1 MSGTEETVLG
11 GRDRH
16 PTGGN
21 SVLCF
26 GQYQYTAEEYQAIQ
40 NALRQR
46 LGPEYISSRMA
57 GGGQKVCYIEG
68 HRVINLAN
76 EMFGYNGWAHS
87 ITQQNVDFVDLN
99 NGKFYVGVCAFVRV
113 QLKYQYTAEEY
124 QAIQNALRQRLG
136 PEYISSR
143 MAGGGQKVCYIEGH
157 RVINLA
163 NEMFGYNGWAHSI
176 TQQNVDFVDL
186 NNGKFY
192 VGVCAF
198 VRVQLKDGSYH
209 EDVGYGVSEG
219 LKSKALSLE
228 KARKEAVTDGLK
240 RALRSFG
247 NALGNCILDKD
258 YLRSLNKL
266 PRQLPLEVDLTKAK
280 RQDFEPSVEQARYS
294 SCRQNTALVP
304 PKPQEVTSPC
314 RPSYSNGPHVVT
326 QGDKDS
332 SSRSLASCTM
342 DSDATYLRKLRQ
354 KQLQQQF
361 REKMERQQQGPPS
374 TLPTEKKDQAGPLAK
389 HSTPGIAVSEPLTK
403 TAVLADSLE
412 MWDMVLDVADS
423 VVQPLAKPEPL
434 QTPATSVPKNQME
447 TQNRTHQNPQAK
459 PEPWHFQ
466 THHLNQHIAGDC
478 DSSRKNQDMKKRKLD
493 PS

>member
-1 MSGTEETVLG
+1 MKSTRISMSGTEEAIFG
-11 GRDRH
+11 SRDSH
-16 PTGGN
+16 PASGS

-40 NALRQR
+40 TALRQR

-87 ITQQNVDFVDLN
+87 VTQQN
-99 NGKFYVGVCAFVRV
+99 
-113 QLKYQYTAEEY
+113 
-124 QAIQNALRQRLG
+124 
-136 PEYISSR
+136 
-143 MAGGGQKVCYIEGH
+143 M
-157 RVINLA
+157 
-163 NEMFGYNGWAHSI
+163 
-176 TQQNVDFVDL
+176 DFVDL

-266 PRQLPLEVDLTKAK
+266 PHQLPLEVDLTKAK
-280 RQDFEPSVEQARYS
+280 RQDFEPSVERARYS
-294 SCRQNTALVP
+294 SCRQSMALGP
-304 PKPQEVTSPC
+304 PKPPEVPSPC
-314 RPSYSNGPHVVT
+314 RPDHSDGPHVVT
-326 QGDKDS
+326 LGDKDS
-332 SSRSLASCTM
+332 SSRSLTFSAAE
-342 DSDATYLRKLRQ
+342 SDATHQRKLRQ

-361 REKMERQQQGPPS
+361 REQMERQQHPSAPPS
-374 TLPTEKKDQAGPLAK
+374 RKRDQAAPLVPPAE
-389 HSTPGIAVSEPLTK
+389 HGAPGAAVSEPGAQTDVLT
-403 TAVLADSLE
+403 DSLE
-412 MWDMVLDVADS
+412 LWDLAPDAGDS
-423 VVQPLAKPEPL
+423 VVKPSSKPQPP
-434 QTPATSVPKNQME
+434 QTPATSVLKNQVE
-447 TQNRTHQNPQAK
+447 TQSRTPQSLYHQDPPAK
-459 PEPWHFQ
+459 PGPWHLQ
-466 THHLNQHIAGDC
+466 TYNPNQQPTGDC
-478 DSSRKNQDMKKRKLD
+478 DSSRKNQDMKKRKLE

>member
-1 MSGTEETVLG
+1 MNERKNFHCVKRSTRINMSGTEEAILG
-11 GRDRH
+11 RRDSH
-16 PTGGN
+16 PSSAGGS

-26 GQYQYTAEEYQAIQ
+26 GQ
-40 NALRQR
+40 
-46 LGPEYISSRMA
+46 
-57 GGGQKVCYIEG
+57 
-68 HRVINLAN
+68 
-76 EMFGYNGWAHS
+76 
-87 ITQQNVDFVDLN
+87 
-99 NGKFYVGVCAFVRV
+99 
-113 QLKYQYTAEEY
+113 YQYTAEEY

-240 RALRSFG
+240 RALSFG

-258 YLRSLNKL
+258 YLRSLQKL
-266 PRQLPLEVDLTKAK
+266 PCQLPLEVDLTKAK
-280 RQDFEPSVEQARYS
+280 RQDFEPSVEHARYS
-294 SCRQNTALVP
+294 SYRQNKALGP
-304 PKPQEVTSPC
+304 PGPQEVTSPC
-314 RPSYSNGPHVVT
+314 RTNHSDDLHVVIR
-326 QGDKDS
+326 GDEDS
-332 SSRSLASCTM
+332 RSRSLASAVER
-342 DSDATYLRKLRQ
+342 DATYQRKLRQ

-361 REKMERQQQGPPS
+361 REQMEKQQQVQLPAPS
-374 TLPTEKKDQAGPLAK
+374 VEKKDEAALPVPPLK
-389 HSTPGIAVSEPLTK
+389 HSTPVAAVSEPLTEDLL
-403 TAVLADSLE
+403 AALADNLE
-412 MWDMVLDVADS
+412 MWDMAPEAGDS
-423 VVQPLAKPEPL
+423 VVKPLAKPEPP
-434 QTPATSVPKNQME
+434 QTAATPVPKNQMV
-447 TQNRTHQNPQAK
+447 TRSRTPQSLCHENPRVK
-459 PEPWHFQ
+459 PGPWHLQ
-466 THHLNQHIAGDC
+466 AHNVNQHTTANS
-478 DSSRKNQDMKKRKLD
+478 DSHKQNQDMKKRKLD

>member
-1 MSGTEETVLG
+1 MSGTEEAIFG
-11 GRDRH
+11 SRDSH
-16 PTGGN
+16 PASGS

-40 NALRQR
+40 TALRQR

-87 ITQQNVDFVDLN
+87 V
-99 NGKFYVGVCAFVRV
+99 
-113 QLKYQYTAEEY
+113 
-124 QAIQNALRQRLG
+124 
-136 PEYISSR
+136 
-143 MAGGGQKVCYIEGH
+143 
-157 RVINLA
+157 
-163 NEMFGYNGWAHSI
+163 

-240 RALRSFG
+240 RALSFG

-266 PRQLPLEVDLTKAK
+266 PHQLPLEVDLTKAK
-280 RQDFEPSVEQARYS
+280 RQDFEPSVERARYS
-294 SCRQNTALVP
+294 SCRQSMALGP
-304 PKPQEVTSPC
+304 PKPPEVPSPC
-314 RPSYSNGPHVVT
+314 RPDHSDGPHVVT
-326 QGDKDS
+326 LGDKDS
-332 SSRSLASCTM
+332 SSRSLTSAAE
-342 DSDATYLRKLRQ
+342 SDATHQRKLRQ

-361 REKMERQQQGPPS
+361 REQMERQQHPSAPPS
-374 TLPTEKKDQAGPLAK
+374 RKRDQAAPLVPPAE
-389 HSTPGIAVSEPLTK
+389 HGAPGAAVSEPGAQTDVLT
-403 TAVLADSLE
+403 ALPVQRLHPPVSSVLADSLE
-412 MWDMVLDVADS
+412 LWDLAPDAGDS
-423 VVQPLAKPEPL
+423 VVKPSSKPQPP
-434 QTPATSVPKNQME
+434 QTPATSVLKNQVE
-447 TQNRTHQNPQAK
+447 TQSRTPQSLYHQDPPAK
-459 PEPWHFQ
+459 PGPWHLQ
-466 THHLNQHIAGDC
+466 TYNPNQQPTGDC
-478 DSSRKNQDMKKRKLD
+478 DSSRKNQDMKKRKLE

>member
-1 MSGTEETVLG
+1 MSGTEEAIFG
-11 GRDRH
+11 SRDSH
-16 PTGGN
+16 PASGS

-40 NALRQR
+40 TALRQR

-87 ITQQNVDFVDLN
+87 V
-99 NGKFYVGVCAFVRV
+99 
-113 QLKYQYTAEEY
+113 
-124 QAIQNALRQRLG
+124 
-136 PEYISSR
+136 
-143 MAGGGQKVCYIEGH
+143 
-157 RVINLA
+157 
-163 NEMFGYNGWAHSI
+163 

-266 PRQLPLEVDLTKAK
+266 PHQLPLEVDLTKAK
-280 RQDFEPSVEQARYS
+280 RQDFEPSVERARYS
-294 SCRQNTALVP
+294 SCRQSMALGP
-304 PKPQEVTSPC
+304 PKPPEVPSPC
-314 RPSYSNGPHVVT
+314 RPDHSDGPHVVT
-326 QGDKDS
+326 LGDKDS
-332 SSRSLASCTM
+332 SSRYAPPLPLPECPR
-342 DSDATYLRKLRQ
+342 YLLLP
-354 KQLQQQF
+354 LQQARVARSLGDRVLLHQHPSA
-361 REKMERQQQGPPS
+361 PPS
-374 TLPTEKKDQAGPLAK
+374 RKRDQEAPLVPPAE
-389 HSTPGIAVSEPLTK
+389 HGAPGAAVSEPGAQTDVLT
-403 TAVLADSLE
+403 DSLE
-412 MWDMVLDVADS
+412 LWDLAPDAGDS
-423 VVQPLAKPEPL
+423 VVKPSSKPQPP
-434 QTPATSVPKNQME
+434 QTPATSVLKNQVE
-447 TQNRTHQNPQAK
+447 TQSRTPQSLYHQDPPAK
-459 PEPWHFQ
+459 PGPWHLQ
-466 THHLNQHIAGDC
+466 TYNPNQQPTGDC
-478 DSSRKNQDMKKRKLD
+478 DSSRKNQDMKKRKLE

>member
-1 MSGTEETVLG
+1 MKSTRISMSGTEEAIFG
-11 GRDRH
+11 SRDSH
-16 PTGGN
+16 PASGS

-40 NALRQR
+40 TALRQR

-87 ITQQNVDFVDLN
+87 V
-99 NGKFYVGVCAFVRV
+99 
-113 QLKYQYTAEEY
+113 
-124 QAIQNALRQRLG
+124 
-136 PEYISSR
+136 
-143 MAGGGQKVCYIEGH
+143 
-157 RVINLA
+157 
-163 NEMFGYNGWAHSI
+163 

-266 PRQLPLEVDLTKAK
+266 PHQLPLEVDLTKAK
-280 RQDFEPSVEQARYS
+280 RQDFEPSVERARYS
-294 SCRQNTALVP
+294 SCRQSMALGP
-304 PKPQEVTSPC
+304 PKPPEVPSPC
-314 RPSYSNGPHVVT
+314 RPDHSDGPHVVT
-326 QGDKDS
+326 LGDKDS
-332 SSRSLASCTM
+332 SSRYAPPLPLPECPRYLLLPLQQARVARSLGDRVLLHQVAQEPAPTLLLFRHRSLTFSAAE
-342 DSDATYLRKLRQ
+342 SDATHQRKLRQ

-361 REKMERQQQGPPS
+361 REQMERQQHPSAPPS
-374 TLPTEKKDQAGPLAK
+374 RKRDQAAPLVPPAE
-389 HSTPGIAVSEPLTK
+389 HGAPGAAVSEPGAQTDVLT
-403 TAVLADSLE
+403 DSLE
-412 MWDMVLDVADS
+412 LWDLAPDAGDS
-423 VVQPLAKPEPL
+423 VVKPSSKPQPP
-434 QTPATSVPKNQME
+434 QTPATSVLKNQVE
-447 TQNRTHQNPQAK
+447 TQSRTPQSLYHQDPPAK
-459 PEPWHFQ
+459 PGPWHLQ
-466 THHLNQHIAGDC
+466 TYNPNQQPTGDC
-478 DSSRKNQDMKKRKLD
+478 DSSRKNQDMKKRKLE

>member
-1 MSGTEETVLG
+1 MSGTEEAILG
-11 GRDRH
+11 ACDSH
-16 PTGGN
+16 PSSAGGN

-26 GQYQYTAEEYQAIQ
+26 GQYQYTAGEYQAIQ

-87 ITQQNVDFVDLN
+87 ITQQNVDFVD
-99 NGKFYVGVCAFVRV
+99 F
-113 QLKYQYTAEEY
+113 
-124 QAIQNALRQRLG
+124 
-136 PEYISSR
+136 
-143 MAGGGQKVCYIEGH
+143 
-157 RVINLA
+157 
-163 NEMFGYNGWAHSI
+163 
-176 TQQNVDFVDL
+176 

-258 YLRSLNKL
+258 YLRSLSKL

-294 SCRQNTALVP
+294 SCRQNMALGP

-314 RPSYSNGPHVVT
+314 RPSHSDDPHIVI

-332 SSRSLASCTM
+332 SSRSLAPSAVE
-342 DSDATYLRKLRQ
+342 SEATYQRKLRQ

-361 REKMERQQQGPPS
+361 REQMERQQQVQRPAPS
-374 TLPTEKKDQAGPLAK
+374 TEKKDQ
-389 HSTPGIAVSEPLTK
+389 
-403 TAVLADSLE
+403 DSFDI
-412 MWDMVLDVADS
+412 WDMAPDAGDGVANPS
-423 VVQPLAKPEPL
+423 SRPEPH
-434 QTPATSVPKNQME
+434 QTAATPVLKNQMV
-447 TQNRTHQNPQAK
+447 TRSRTPQSVCHQNPQAK
-459 PEPWHFQ
+459 SEPWHLQ
-466 THHLNQHIAGDC
+466 TPNINQHMTGNC
-478 DSSRKNQDMKKRKLD
+478 DSYRKNQDTKKRKWD

>member
-1 MSGTEETVLG
+1 MSGTEEAILS
-11 GRDRH
+11 GRDSH
-16 PTGGN
+16 PAGGS

-87 ITQQNVDFVDLN
+87 ITQQNVDFVDFN
-99 NGKFYVGVCAFVRV
+99 NGKF
-113 QLKYQYTAEEY
+113 
-124 QAIQNALRQRLG
+124 
-136 PEYISSR
+136 S
-143 MAGGGQKVCYIEGH
+143 
-157 RVINLA
+157 
-163 NEMFGYNGWAHSI
+163 
-176 TQQNVDFVDL
+176 
-186 NNGKFY
+186 

-266 PRQLPLEVDLTKAK
+266 PHQLPLEVDLTKAK

-294 SCRQNTALVP
+294 SCRQNLALGP

-314 RPSYSNGPHVVT
+314 RPSHHVVMPGT
-326 QGDKDS
+326 RTAAPSVGRVPS
-332 SSRSLASCTM
+332 PPLLLPRSPTSAATE
-342 DSDATYLRKLRQ
+342 SDATYQRKLRQ
-354 KQLQQQF
+354 RQLQQRF
-361 REKMERQQQGPPS
+361 REQMEKQQQEPPSGPPAEKQGPAA
-374 TLPTEKKDQAGPLAK
+374 LPPVPPAGTA
-389 HSTPGIAVSEPLTK
+389 ASEPLTQIDVLPAPRLLMLHLIV
-403 TAVLADSLE
+403 TSVLADSLE
-412 MWDMVLDVADS
+412 MWDMALDAGDD
-423 VVQPLAKPEPL
+423 VVKPLSKPEPP
-434 QTPATSVPKNQME
+434 QAPATSVLKNEME
-447 TQNRTHQNPQAK
+447 TWNRTPQSLCHQNPQAK
-459 PEPWHFQ
+459 SGPWHLQ
-466 THHLNQHIAGDC
+466 TYHLNQHITGDC
-478 DSSRKNQDMKKRKLD
+478 DSHGKNQDTKKRKLD

>member
-1 MSGTEETVLG
+1 MSVTEETNHG
-11 GRDRH
+11 GHDSH
-16 PTGGN
+16 LPAGGN

-26 GQYQYTAEEYQAIQ
+26 GQCQYTAEEYQAIQ
-40 NALRQR
+40 SALRQR

-68 HRVINLAN
+68 HKVI
-76 EMFGYNGWAHS
+76 S
-87 ITQQNVDFVDLN
+87 
-99 NGKFYVGVCAFVRV
+99 
-113 QLKYQYTAEEY
+113 
-124 QAIQNALRQRLG
+124 
-136 PEYISSR
+136 
-143 MAGGGQKVCYIEGH
+143 
-157 RVINLA
+157 LA

-266 PRQLPLEVDLTKAK
+266 PRQLPHEVDLTKAK
-280 RQDFEPSVEQARYS
+280 RQDFEPSVEQARYN
-294 SCRQNTALVP
+294 SCLLNRAVGP
-304 PKPQEVTSPC
+304 SKPQKGTSPC
-314 RPSYSNGPHVVT
+314 RPSHLDDPHIVL
-326 QGDKDS
+326 QGDKAS
-332 SSRSLASCTM
+332 SSRCRSPTPCTAE
-342 DSDATYLRKLRQ
+342 SDATYQRKLRQ
-354 KQLQQQF
+354 QQLQRQF
-361 REKMERQQQGPPS
+361 REQMEKQPRAQMPAPEVEKRS
-374 TLPTEKKDQAGPLAK
+374 EAALPARPLT
-389 HSTPGIAVSEPLTK
+389 HSTPITDTEPLK
-403 TAVLADSLE
+403 EKVVLAENLEDNLE
-412 MWDMVLDVADS
+412 MWDLTPDLEDIVKPLSRPDPPQTSATRVLNNQDRMPHSDLH
-423 VVQPLAKPEPL
+423 QKPQEKSGLWHP
-434 QTPATSVPKNQME
+434 E
-447 TQNRTHQNPQAK
+447 TYST
-459 PEPWHFQ
+459 
-466 THHLNQHIAGDC
+466 NQHVTRSNEMCLGN
-478 DSSRKNQDMKKRKLD
+478 SESHRKSQDMKKRKLD

>member
-1 MSGTEETVLG
+1 MSGTEEAIFG
-11 GRDRH
+11 SRDSH
-16 PTGGN
+16 PASGS

-40 NALRQR
+40 TALRQR

-87 ITQQNVDFVDLN
+87 V
-99 NGKFYVGVCAFVRV
+99 
-113 QLKYQYTAEEY
+113 
-124 QAIQNALRQRLG
+124 
-136 PEYISSR
+136 
-143 MAGGGQKVCYIEGH
+143 
-157 RVINLA
+157 
-163 NEMFGYNGWAHSI
+163 

-266 PRQLPLEVDLTKAK
+266 PHQLPLEVDLTKAK
-280 RQDFEPSVEQARYS
+280 RQDFEPSVERARYS
-294 SCRQNTALVP
+294 SCRQSMALGP
-304 PKPQEVTSPC
+304 PKPPEVPSPC
-314 RPSYSNGPHVVT
+314 RPDHSDGPHVVT
-326 QGDKDS
+326 LGDKDS
-332 SSRSLASCTM
+332 SSRSLTSAAE
-342 DSDATYLRKLRQ
+342 SDATHQRKLRQ

-361 REKMERQQQGPPS
+361 REQMERQQHPSAPPS
-374 TLPTEKKDQAGPLAK
+374 RKRDQAAPLVPPAE
-389 HSTPGIAVSEPLTK
+389 HGAPGAAVSEPGAQTDVLT
-403 TAVLADSLE
+403 DSLE
-412 MWDMVLDVADS
+412 LWDLAPDAGDS
-423 VVQPLAKPEPL
+423 VVKPSSKPQPP
-434 QTPATSVPKNQME
+434 QTPATSVLKNQVE
-447 TQNRTHQNPQAK
+447 TQSRTPQSLYHQDPPAK
-459 PEPWHFQ
+459 PGPWHLQ
-466 THHLNQHIAGDC
+466 TYNPNQQPTGDC
-478 DSSRKNQDMKKRKLD
+478 DSSRKNQDMKKRKLE

>member
-1 MSGTEETVLG
+1 MSGTEEAILS
-11 GRDRH
+11 GRDSH
-16 PTGGN
+16 PAGGN

-87 ITQQNVDFVDLN
+87 ITQQNVDFVDFN
-99 NGKFYVGVCAFVRV
+99 NGKF
-113 QLKYQYTAEEY
+113 
-124 QAIQNALRQRLG
+124 
-136 PEYISSR
+136 S
-143 MAGGGQKVCYIEGH
+143 
-157 RVINLA
+157 
-163 NEMFGYNGWAHSI
+163 
-176 TQQNVDFVDL
+176 
-186 NNGKFY
+186 

-266 PRQLPLEVDLTKAK
+266 PHQLPLEVDLTKAK

-294 SCRQNTALVP
+294 SCRQNLALGP

-314 RPSYSNGPHVVT
+314 RPSHHVVA
-326 QGDKDS
+326 GDEDS
-332 SSRSLASCTM
+332 SSECGPRALPAPAPS
-342 DSDATYLRKLRQ
+342 Q
-354 KQLQQQF
+354 KPDLCCR
-361 REKMERQQQGPPS
+361 RERCHVPAEAP
-374 TLPTEKKDQAGPLAK
+374 A
-389 HSTPGIAVSEPLTK
+389 K
-403 TAVLADSLE
+403 TAAAAVPGADGE
-412 MWDMVLDVADS
+412 TA
-423 VVQPLAKPEPL
+423 AG
-434 QTPATSVPKNQME
+434 TPVWPTCREAGSRSAATSATCRNCCFRAAHPD
-447 TQNRTHQNPQAK
+447 RRA
-459 PEPWHFQ
+459 
-466 THHLNQHIAGDC
+466 
-478 DSSRKNQDMKKRKLD
+478 SRQ
-493 PS
+493 S

>member
-1 MSGTEETVLG
+1 MSGPEEAVFG
-11 GRDRH
+11 GRGSQ
-16 PTGGN
+16 PTGG
-21 SVLCF
+21 SPVLCF
-26 GQYQYTAEEYQAIQ
+26 GQYQYTVEE
-40 NALRQR
+40 
-46 LGPEYISSRMA
+46 
-57 GGGQKVCYIEG
+57 
-68 HRVINLAN
+68 H
-76 EMFGYNGWAHS
+76 
-87 ITQQNVDFVDLN
+87 
-99 NGKFYVGVCAFVRV
+99 
-113 QLKYQYTAEEY
+113 

-258 YLRSLNKL
+258 YLRSLNKF
-266 PRQLPLEVDLTKAK
+266 PCQPPLEVDLTNAK

-294 SCRQNTALVP
+294 SCQQNVTLEP
-304 PKPQEVTSPC
+304 PKAREMTSPC
-314 RPSYSNGPHVVT
+314 RLSHSVGPHGVT
-326 QGDKDS
+326 QGDKES
-332 SSRSLASCTM
+332 SSRSLAPRTM
-342 DSDATYLRKLRQ
+342 ESEATLQRKLRQ

-361 REKMERQQQGPPS
+361 REQMERQQQAATSALSAG
-374 TLPTEKKDQAGPLAK
+374 TKDQAQPPPVPPAK
-389 HSTPGIAVSEPLTK
+389 PSLPRTHSPSEPLTQRD
-403 TAVLADSLE
+403 LLPDSLE
-412 MWDMVLDVADS
+412 MWDMAMDAEDS
-423 VVQPLAKPEPL
+423 GLKPLLKPEPL
-434 QTPATSVPKNQME
+434 QTPTISVLKNHME
-447 TQNRTHQNPQAK
+447 TQNRIPQSLCHQTPQAQSG
-459 PEPWHFQ
+459 PWHLQ
-466 THHLNQHIAGDC
+466 TSSLNQHATGNC
-478 DSSRKNQDMKKRKLD
+478 DSSRKNQDVKKRKLD
-493 PS
+493 PP

>member
-1 MSGTEETVLG
+1 MSGTEEAILSG
-11 GRDRH
+11 H
-16 PTGGN
+16 PAGGN

-113 QLKYQYTAEEY
+113 QLK
-124 QAIQNALRQRLG
+124 
-136 PEYISSR
+136 
-143 MAGGGQKVCYIEGH
+143 
-157 RVINLA
+157 
-163 NEMFGYNGWAHSI
+163 
-176 TQQNVDFVDL
+176 
-186 NNGKFY
+186 
-192 VGVCAF
+192 
-198 VRVQLKDGSYH
+198 VRVMEGTCCLQARGRWESEQDGSYH

-266 PRQLPLEVDLTKAK
+266 PHQPPLGVDLTKAK

-294 SCRQNTALVP
+294 SCRQNLTLGP
-304 PKPQEVTSPC
+304 PKPQEKPDLRRHRERCHVPAEAPAKTAAAAVPGADGETAAGTPVWPTRREAGSWFFSQFDEKRGYSIV
-314 RPSYSNGPHVVT
+314 RPLLYGSAAA
-326 QGDKDS
+326 
-332 SSRSLASCTM
+332 L
-342 DSDATYLRKLRQ
+342 
-354 KQLQQQF
+354 
-361 REKMERQQQGPPS
+361 PPE
-374 TLPTEKKDQAGPLAK
+374 PPAGTA
-389 HSTPGIAVSEPLTK
+389 ASEPLTQ
-403 TAVLADSLE
+403 TDVFPAPRLLMLHLLVTPVLADSLE
-412 MWDMVLDVADS
+412 MWYMALDAGDS
-423 VVQPLAKPEPL
+423 VVKPLSKPEPP
-434 QTPATSVPKNQME
+434 QTPAASVLQNEME
-447 TQNRTHQNPQAK
+447 TWNRTPQSLCHQNPQAK
-459 PEPWHFQ
+459 SGPWHLQ
-466 THHLNQHIAGDC
+466 TYNLNQHVTGDC
-478 DSSRKNQDMKKRKLD
+478 DSYRKNQDTKKRKLD

>member
-1 MSGTEETVLG
+1 
-11 GRDRH
+11 
-16 PTGGN
+16 
-21 SVLCF
+21 
-26 GQYQYTAEEYQAIQ
+26 
-40 NALRQR
+40 
-46 LGPEYISSRMA
+46 
-57 GGGQKVCYIEG
+57 
-68 HRVINLAN
+68 
-76 EMFGYNGWAHS
+76 
-87 ITQQNVDFVDLN
+87 
-99 NGKFYVGVCAFVRV
+99 
-113 QLKYQYTAEEY
+113 
-124 QAIQNALRQRLG
+124 
-136 PEYISSR
+136 
-143 MAGGGQKVCYIEGH
+143 
-157 RVINLA
+157 
-163 NEMFGYNGWAHSI
+163 MFGYNGWAHSI

-294 SCRQNTALVP
+294 SFRQNVALGS

-314 RPSYSNGPHVVT
+314 RPNRSGDPHAVG
-326 QGDKDS
+326 QEEKASG
-332 SSRSLASCTM
+332 SRLTGAESE
-342 DSDATYLRKLRQ
+342 ATYQRKLRQ

-361 REKMERQQQGPPS
+361 REQMEKQQQVQLS
-374 TLPTEKKDQAGPLAK
+374 AREVEKKTQVTLAALPAPPLT
-389 HSTPGIAVSEPLTK
+389 HSTPVTAVSEPLAEKDFLT
-403 TAVLADSLE
+403 DSLG
-412 MWDMVLDVADS
+412 MWDMDPDAGDSDVR
-423 VVQPLAKPEPL
+423 PLSKPELL
-434 QTPATSVPKNQME
+434 QTSATPALKNQRV
-447 TQNRTHQNPQAK
+447 TWDRTPQNICHQNPQAK
-459 PEPWHFQ
+459 SGPSHLQ
-466 THHLNQHIAGDC
+466 THHLNQDVTGNC
-478 DSSRKNQDMKKRKLD
+478 DITGKNQDLKKRKLD

>member
-1 MSGTEETVLG
+1 MSGTQEANRG
-11 GRDRH
+11 GNDSH
-16 PTGGN
+16 LPAGGN
-21 SVLCF
+21 SILCF
-26 GQYQYTAEEYQAIQ
+26 GQCQYTAEEYQAIQ
-40 NALRQR
+40 SALRQR

-68 HRVINLAN
+68 HRVI
-76 EMFGYNGWAHS
+76 S
-87 ITQQNVDFVDLN
+87 
-99 NGKFYVGVCAFVRV
+99 
-113 QLKYQYTAEEY
+113 
-124 QAIQNALRQRLG
+124 
-136 PEYISSR
+136 
-143 MAGGGQKVCYIEGH
+143 
-157 RVINLA
+157 LA

-280 RQDFEPSVEQARYS
+280 RQDFEPSVEQARYN
-294 SCRQNTALVP
+294 SCQLNRALGP

-314 RPSYSNGPHVVT
+314 RPSHLDDPHIVL
-326 QGDKDS
+326 QGDKAG
-332 SSRSLASCTM
+332 SSRSPTPCTV
-342 DSDATYLRKLRQ
+342 DSDATYQRK
-354 KQLQQQF
+354 LQQQQLQRQF
-361 REKMERQQQGPPS
+361 REQMEKQPRAQMPAPAI
-374 TLPTEKKDQAGPLAK
+374 EKKSEAALPAPPLT
-389 HSTPGIAVSEPLTK
+389 HSTPV
-403 TAVLADSLE
+403 TADPESLKEKVVLSG
-412 MWDMVLDVADS
+412 
-423 VVQPLAKPEPL
+423 K
-434 QTPATSVPKNQME
+434 
-447 TQNRTHQNPQAK
+447 
-459 PEPWHFQ
+459 
-466 THHLNQHIAGDC
+466 
-478 DSSRKNQDMKKRKLD
+478 
-493 PS
+493 

>member
-1 MSGTEETVLG
+1 M
-11 GRDRH
+11 
-16 PTGGN
+16 
-21 SVLCF
+21 
-26 GQYQYTAEEYQAIQ
+26 
-40 NALRQR
+40 
-46 LGPEYISSRMA
+46 
-57 GGGQKVCYIEG
+57 
-68 HRVINLAN
+68 N
-76 EMFGYNGWAHS
+76 ERKNFHC
-87 ITQQNVDFVDLN
+87 V
-99 NGKFYVGVCAFVRV
+99 
-113 QLKYQYTAEEY
+113 KYQYTAEEY

-258 YLRSLNKL
+258 YLRSLQKL
-266 PRQLPLEVDLTKAK
+266 PCQLPLEVDLTKAK
-280 RQDFEPSVEQARYS
+280 RQDFEPSVEHARYS
-294 SCRQNTALVP
+294 SYRQNKALGP
-304 PKPQEVTSPC
+304 PGPQEVTSPC
-314 RPSYSNGPHVVT
+314 RTNHSDDLHVVIR
-326 QGDKDS
+326 GDEDS
-332 SSRSLASCTM
+332 RSRSLASAVER
-342 DSDATYLRKLRQ
+342 DATYQRKLRQ

-361 REKMERQQQGPPS
+361 REQMEKQQQVQLPAPS
-374 TLPTEKKDQAGPLAK
+374 VEKKDEAALPVPPLK
-389 HSTPGIAVSEPLTK
+389 HSTPVAAVSEPLTEDLL
-403 TAVLADSLE
+403 AALADNLE
-412 MWDMVLDVADS
+412 MWDMAPEAGDS
-423 VVQPLAKPEPL
+423 VVKPLAKPEPP
-434 QTPATSVPKNQME
+434 QTAATPVPKNQMV
-447 TQNRTHQNPQAK
+447 TRSRTPQSLCHENPRVK
-459 PEPWHFQ
+459 PGPWHLQ
-466 THHLNQHIAGDC
+466 AHNVNQHTTANS
-478 DSSRKNQDMKKRKLD
+478 DSHKQNQDMKKRKLD

>member
-1 MSGTEETVLG
+1 MSGTEEANRG
-11 GRDRH
+11 GHDSHR
-16 PTGGN
+16 PAGGN

-26 GQYQYTAEEYQAIQ
+26 GQCQYTAEEYQAIQ
-40 NALRQR
+40 SALRQR

-68 HRVINLAN
+68 HRVI
-76 EMFGYNGWAHS
+76 S
-87 ITQQNVDFVDLN
+87 
-99 NGKFYVGVCAFVRV
+99 
-113 QLKYQYTAEEY
+113 
-124 QAIQNALRQRLG
+124 
-136 PEYISSR
+136 
-143 MAGGGQKVCYIEGH
+143 
-157 RVINLA
+157 LA

-280 RQDFEPSVEQARYS
+280 RQDFEPSVEQARYN
-294 SCRQNTALVP
+294 SCRLSMALGP

-314 RPSYSNGPHVVT
+314 RPSHLDDPHIVL
-326 QGDKDS
+326 QGDKAS
-332 SSRSLASCTM
+332 SSRSPTPCTVE
-342 DSDATYLRKLRQ
+342 SDATYQRKLRQ
-354 KQLQQQF
+354 QQLQRQF
-361 REKMERQQQGPPS
+361 REQMEKQPRAQMPAPAVERKSEAALPAPPV
-374 TLPTEKKDQAGPLAK
+374 T
-389 HSTPGIAVSEPLTK
+389 HSTPITADPEPLK
-403 TAVLADSLE
+403 EEVVLAENLEDNLE
-412 MWDMVLDVADS
+412 MWDLTPDLEDIVK
-423 VVQPLAKPEPL
+423 PLSRPEPP
-434 QTPATSVPKNQME
+434 QTSAIPILNNQVV
-447 TQNRTHQNPQAK
+447 TQDRMPHSLLHQKTQEKSGLWHPQAYSM
-459 PEPWHFQ
+459 
-466 THHLNQHIAGDC
+466 NQHVTGDC
-478 DSSRKNQDMKKRKLD
+478 ESHRKSQDMKKRKLD

>member
-1 MSGTEETVLG
+1 MSGTEEAILS
-11 GRDRH
+11 GRDSH
-16 PTGGN
+16 PAGGN

-87 ITQQNVDFVDLN
+87 ITQQNVDFVDFN
-99 NGKFYVGVCAFVRV
+99 NGKFSVGVCAFVRV
-113 QLKYQYTAEEY
+113 QLK
-124 QAIQNALRQRLG
+124 
-136 PEYISSR
+136 
-143 MAGGGQKVCYIEGH
+143 
-157 RVINLA
+157 
-163 NEMFGYNGWAHSI
+163 
-176 TQQNVDFVDL
+176 
-186 NNGKFY
+186 
-192 VGVCAF
+192 
-198 VRVQLKDGSYH
+198 VRVMEGTCCLQALGRWESEQDGSYH

-266 PRQLPLEVDLTKAK
+266 PHQLPLEVDLTKAK

-294 SCRQNTALVP
+294 SCRQNLALGP

-314 RPSYSNGPHVVT
+314 RPSHHVVMPGT
-326 QGDKDS
+326 RTAAPSVGRVPS
-332 SSRSLASCTM
+332 PPLLLPRSPTSAAAE
-342 DSDATYLRKLRQ
+342 SDATYQRKLRQ
-354 KQLQQQF
+354 RQLQQRF
-361 REKMERQQQGPPS
+361 REQMEKQQQEPPSGPPAEKQGPA
-374 TLPTEKKDQAGPLAK
+374 LPPVPPAGTA
-389 HSTPGIAVSEPLTK
+389 ASEPLTQID
-403 TAVLADSLE
+403 VLPDSLE
-412 MWDMVLDVADS
+412 MWDMALDAGDD
-423 VVQPLAKPEPL
+423 VVKPLSKPEPP
-434 QTPATSVPKNQME
+434 QAPATSVLKNEME
-447 TQNRTHQNPQAK
+447 TWNRTPQSLCHQNPQAK
-459 PEPWHFQ
+459 SGPWHLQ
-466 THHLNQHIAGDC
+466 TYHLNQHITGDC
-478 DSSRKNQDMKKRKLD
+478 DSHRKNQDTKKRKLD

>member
-1 MSGTEETVLG
+1 MSAVEEAIRG
-11 GRDRH
+11 GCDSH
-16 PTGGN
+16 PSAGGK

-26 GQYQYTAEEYQAIQ
+26 GQSQYTAEEYQAIQ
-40 NALRQR
+40 CALRQR

-68 HRVINLAN
+68 HRVI
-76 EMFGYNGWAHS
+76 S
-87 ITQQNVDFVDLN
+87 
-99 NGKFYVGVCAFVRV
+99 
-113 QLKYQYTAEEY
+113 
-124 QAIQNALRQRLG
+124 
-136 PEYISSR
+136 
-143 MAGGGQKVCYIEGH
+143 
-157 RVINLA
+157 LA

-258 YLRSLNKL
+258 YLRSLNKF

-280 RQDFEPSVEQARYS
+280 RQDFEPSVEQARYN
-294 SCRQNTALVP
+294 SCRLNAALGP
-304 PKPQEVTSPC
+304 SKPQEMTFPC
-314 RPSYSNGPHVVT
+314 KASHTDDPHILL
-326 QGDKDS
+326 QGDRDNGC
-332 SSRSLASCTM
+332 RSPAATTEH
-342 DSDATYLRKLRQ
+342 DAAHQRKLRQ

-361 REKMERQQQGPPS
+361 RQQMERRTHVQTPAAADDSKSALPDPPL
-374 TLPTEKKDQAGPLAK
+374 T
-389 HSTPGIAVSEPLTK
+389 HSTSTTAVSEPPREK
-403 TAVLADSLE
+403 AVLPGNFEDNLE
-412 MWDMVLDVADS
+412 MWDLTPDLEDIVK
-423 VVQPLAKPEPL
+423 PLAVPEPP
-434 QTPATSVPKNQME
+434 QTSATTAKNQMVA
-447 TQNRTHQNPQAK
+447 QDGLPHSLCHQKPQEK
-459 PEPWHFQ
+459 PEPWHLQ
-466 THHLNQHIAGDC
+466 TYSTNQPLTGHCA
-478 DSSRKNQDMKKRKLD
+478 SHSKNQDMKKRKWD

>member
-1 MSGTEETVLG
+1 MSGTEEAIFG
-11 GRDRH
+11 SRDSH
-16 PTGGN
+16 PASGS

-40 NALRQR
+40 TALRQR

-87 ITQQNVDFVDLN
+87 V
-99 NGKFYVGVCAFVRV
+99 
-113 QLKYQYTAEEY
+113 
-124 QAIQNALRQRLG
+124 
-136 PEYISSR
+136 
-143 MAGGGQKVCYIEGH
+143 
-157 RVINLA
+157 
-163 NEMFGYNGWAHSI
+163 

-266 PRQLPLEVDLTKAK
+266 PHQLPLEVDLTKAK
-280 RQDFEPSVEQARYS
+280 RQDFEPSVERARYS
-294 SCRQNTALVP
+294 SCRQSMALGP
-304 PKPQEVTSPC
+304 PKPPEVPSPC
-314 RPSYSNGPHVVT
+314 RPDHSDGPHVVT
-326 QGDKDS
+326 LGDKDS
-332 SSRSLASCTM
+332 SSRSLTSAAE
-342 DSDATYLRKLRQ
+342 SDATHQRKLRQ

-361 REKMERQQQGPPS
+361 REQMERQQHPSAPPS
-374 TLPTEKKDQAGPLAK
+374 RKRDQAAPLVPPAE
-389 HSTPGIAVSEPLTK
+389 HGAPGAAVSEPGAQTDVLT
-403 TAVLADSLE
+403 ALPVQRLHPPVSSVLADSLE
-412 MWDMVLDVADS
+412 LWDLAPDAGDS
-423 VVQPLAKPEPL
+423 VVKPSSKPQPP
-434 QTPATSVPKNQME
+434 QTPATSVLKNQVE
-447 TQNRTHQNPQAK
+447 TQSRTPQSLYHQDPPAK
-459 PEPWHFQ
+459 PGPWHLQ
-466 THHLNQHIAGDC
+466 TYNPNQQPTGDC
-478 DSSRKNQDMKKRKLD
+478 DSSRKNQDMKKRKLE

>member
-1 MSGTEETVLG
+1 MSGTEEAILG
-11 GRDRH
+11 RRDSH
-16 PTGGN
+16 PSSAGGS

-87 ITQQNVDFVDLN
+87 ITQQNVGEYASWQSTSSFPFVWRCPVSDKGASWLRMW
-99 NGKFYVGVCAFVRV
+99 GAVVD
-113 QLKYQYTAEEY
+113 YQQEE
-124 QAIQNALRQRLG
+124 RG
-136 PEYISSR
+136 SR
-143 MAGGGQKVCYIEGH
+143 IFFSWVSFP
-157 RVINLA
+157 LL
-163 NEMFGYNGWAHSI
+163 
-176 TQQNVDFVDL
+176 DFVDL

-258 YLRSLNKL
+258 YLRSLQKL
-266 PRQLPLEVDLTKAK
+266 PCQLPLEVDLTKAK
-280 RQDFEPSVEQARYS
+280 RQDFEPSVEHARYS
-294 SCRQNTALVP
+294 SYRQNKALGP
-304 PKPQEVTSPC
+304 PGPQEVTSPC
-314 RPSYSNGPHVVT
+314 RTNHSDDLHVVIR
-326 QGDKDS
+326 GDEDS
-332 SSRSLASCTM
+332 RSRSLASAVER
-342 DSDATYLRKLRQ
+342 DATYQRKLRQ

-361 REKMERQQQGPPS
+361 REQMEKQQQVQLPAPS
-374 TLPTEKKDQAGPLAK
+374 VEKKDEA
-389 HSTPGIAVSEPLTK
+389 
-403 TAVLADSLE
+403 LADNLE
-412 MWDMVLDVADS
+412 MWDMAPEAGDS
-423 VVQPLAKPEPL
+423 VVKPLAKPEPP
-434 QTPATSVPKNQME
+434 QTAATPVPKNQMV
-447 TQNRTHQNPQAK
+447 TRSRTPQSLCHENPRVK
-459 PEPWHFQ
+459 PGPWHLQ
-466 THHLNQHIAGDC
+466 AHNVNQHTTANS
-478 DSSRKNQDMKKRKLD
+478 DSHKQNQDMKKRKLD

>member
-1 MSGTEETVLG
+1 MSGLEEAVLG
-11 GRDRH
+11 GRGNH
-16 PTGGN
+16 HSAGGN

-26 GQYQYTAEEYQAIQ
+26 GQ
-40 NALRQR
+40 
-46 LGPEYISSRMA
+46 
-57 GGGQKVCYIEG
+57 C
-68 HRVINLAN
+68 
-76 EMFGYNGWAHS
+76 
-87 ITQQNVDFVDLN
+87 
-99 NGKFYVGVCAFVRV
+99 
-113 QLKYQYTAEEY
+113 QYTAEEY

-266 PRQLPLEVDLTKAK
+266 PRQLPHEVDLTNAK

-294 SCRQNTALVP
+294 SCRQNVALVP

-314 RPSYSNGPHVVT
+314 RPGHSDDPHIVI

-332 SSRSLASCTM
+332 SSRSLTSSATE
-342 DSDATYLRKLRQ
+342 SDATYQRKLRQ
-354 KQLQQQF
+354 KQMQQQF
-361 REKMERQQQGPPS
+361 REQMEKQQQAALPAPS
-374 TLPTEKKDQAGPLAK
+374 LK
-389 HSTPGIAVSEPLTK
+389 HSAPVPEPLPK
-403 TAVLADSLE
+403 KEFVADSLE
-412 MWDMVLDVADS
+412 MWDMTPDLEDIVKSL
-423 VVQPLAKPEPL
+423 PRPEPL
-434 QTPATSVPKNQME
+434 ETVAIPVLKNHMV
-447 TQNRTHQNPQAK
+447 TRNRAPQGLCLQNPASK
-459 PEPWHFQ
+459 FGPCHPQ
-466 THHLNQHIAGDC
+466 THNTNHHLTGDC
-478 DSSRKNQDMKKRKLD
+478 DSYRKSHDTKKRKLD
-493 PS
+493 PT